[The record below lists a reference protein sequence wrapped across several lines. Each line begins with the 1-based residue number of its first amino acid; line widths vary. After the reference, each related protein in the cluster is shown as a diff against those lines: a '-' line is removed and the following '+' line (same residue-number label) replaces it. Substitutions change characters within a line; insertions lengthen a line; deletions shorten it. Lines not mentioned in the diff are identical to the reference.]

1 MTSDFDKQQELGKL
15 ISKYTDSDG
24 VHPTSIESLFLIR
37 ESTISEPIA
46 RVNEISFCIIVQG
59 EKEVL
64 LGEECFKYGPGNFIV
79 ATVELP
85 VTGQVINATYDFPYF
100 ALKLEFTPK
109 DIVEVLHE
117 TDIRSGKRQ
126 DTKRAMFVGESAP
139 SLLDAVIRLASLLD
153 KQKHIPILAPLY
165 KKEILYWVLQGP
177 NGDALQQMAVVGSN
191 AMRIRDVIEYIIS
204 DFEKPFQIGDLADIA
219 NMSVSSLHRY
229 FKEVTA
235 MSPIQ
240 FQKQLRLQ
248 EARRLLLAELS
259 NIAEVAFQVGYES
272 QSQFTREY
280 ARMFG
285 VSPRADMKRL
295 REELKENV

>member
-1 MTSDFDKQQELGKL
+1 MNRNLDKQQELGKL
-15 ISKYTDSDG
+15 IRKYTGPDG

-37 ESTISEPIA
+37 ESIMSEPIA

-64 LGEECFKYGPGNFIV
+64 LGEERFTYGAGNFIV
-79 ATVELP
+79 ASVELP
-85 VTGQVINATYDFPYF
+85 VTGQVIKASYDLPYL

-109 DIVEVLHE
+109 DILEVLHE
-117 TDIRSGKRQ
+117 PGIQSGKKQ
-126 DTKRAMFVGESAP
+126 DTKRAMFIGESEP

-153 KQKHIPILAPLY
+153 KQKHTPILAPLY
-165 KKEILYWVLQGP
+165 KKEILYWVLQSP
-177 NGDALQQMAVVGSN
+177 NGDALQQMAVAGSN

-204 DFEKPFQIGDLADIA
+204 NFEKSFRIEDLAGIA
-219 NMSVSSLHRY
+219 NMSVSSLHRH
-229 FKEVTA
+229 FKEVTS

-248 EARRLLLAELS
+248 EARRLLVGELS
-259 NIAEVAFQVGYES
+259 DIAETAFRVGYES

-285 VSPRADMKRL
+285 FSPRADIKRL
-295 REELKENV
+295 REGN

>member
-1 MTSDFDKQQELGKL
+1 MISDFDKQQELGKL
-15 ISKYTDSDG
+15 ISKYTDLDG

-37 ESTISEPIA
+37 ESTSSEPVA

-64 LGEECFKYGPGNFIV
+64 LGDECFKYGPGNFIV
-79 ATVELP
+79 ASVELP
-85 VTGQVINATYDFPYF
+85 VTGQVINASYDFPYL

-109 DIVEVLHE
+109 DILEVLDE
-117 TDIRSGKRQ
+117 TGIRSGKRQ
-126 DTKRAMFVGESAP
+126 DTKRAMFIGESEP

-177 NGDALQQMAVVGSN
+177 NGNALQQMAVVGSN

-204 DFEKPFQIGDLADIA
+204 DFEKSFRIEDLADIA
-219 NMSVSSLHRY
+219 NMSVSSLHRH

-248 EARRLLLAELS
+248 EARRLLLAELPD
-259 NIAEVAFQVGYES
+259 IADVAFRVGYES

-285 VSPRADMKRL
+285 FSPRADIKRL
-295 REELKENV
+295 REEN

>member
-1 MTSDFDKQQELGKL
+1 MNINLDKQQELGKL
-15 ISKYTDSDG
+15 ISKYTDLDG

-37 ESTISEPIA
+37 ESIISEPVA

-64 LGEECFKYGPGNFIV
+64 LGEERFTYGAGNFIV
-79 ATVELP
+79 ASVELP
-85 VTGQVINATYDFPYF
+85 VTGQVIDASYDLPYL
-100 ALKLEFTPK
+100 ALKLEFTPT
-109 DIVEVLHE
+109 DILEVLHE
-117 TDIRSGKRQ
+117 TGVRSGKKQ
-126 DTKRAMFVGESAP
+126 DTKRALFIGESEP
-139 SLLDAVIRLASLLD
+139 SLLDAVVRLASLLD

-165 KKEILYWVLQGP
+165 KKEILYWVLQSP
-177 NGDALQQMAVVGSN
+177 NGDALQQMAVAGSN

-204 DFEKPFQIGDLADIA
+204 NFEKSFRIEDLADTA
-219 NMSVSSLHRY
+219 NMSVSSLHRH

-248 EARRLLLAELS
+248 EAKRLLLADFPD
-259 NIAEVAFQVGYES
+259 IAEVAFQVGYES

-280 ARMFG
+280 ARMYG
-285 VSPRADMKRL
+285 YSPRADMKRFK
-295 REELKENV
+295 EELKSLM

>member
-1 MTSDFDKQQELGKL
+1 MISDFDKQQELGKL
-15 ISKYTDSDG
+15 ISKYTDLDG

-37 ESTISEPIA
+37 ESTISEPVA

-79 ATVELP
+79 ASVELP
-85 VTGQVINATYDFPYF
+85 VTGQVINASYDFPYL

-109 DIVEVLHE
+109 DILEVLDE
-117 TDIRSGKRQ
+117 TGIRSGKRQ
-126 DTKRAMFVGESAP
+126 DTKRAMFIGESEP

-177 NGDALQQMAVVGSN
+177 NGNALQQMAVVGSN

-204 DFEKPFQIGDLADIA
+204 DFEKSFRIEDLADIA
-219 NMSVSSLHRY
+219 NMSVSSLHRH

-248 EARRLLLAELS
+248 EARRLLLAELPD
-259 NIAEVAFQVGYES
+259 IADVAFRVGYES

-285 VSPRADMKRL
+285 FSPRADIKRL
-295 REELKENV
+295 REEN